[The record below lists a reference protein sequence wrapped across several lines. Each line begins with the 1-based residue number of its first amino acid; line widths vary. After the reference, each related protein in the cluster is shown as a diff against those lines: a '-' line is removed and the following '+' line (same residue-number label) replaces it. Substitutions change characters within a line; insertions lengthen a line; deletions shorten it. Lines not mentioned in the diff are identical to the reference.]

1 MTTEYLIE
9 LLQKSVRV
17 ILPEF
22 GAFLIK
28 DDGSGSFKPQNLTF
42 SPFLKYNDGMLED
55 NLAKDKGITKEQ
67 AKQLILEFIES
78 IKKDLQEKGSFELN
92 DMGQLYVDQ
101 RGSVLFKLGDKPK
114 PQSEEA
120 PPTPKAE
127 DKPETVEDT
136 SEEPVKEDVLQID
149 EAVEATEEKEEEPKE
164 EKIKEVTPVVA
175 SETVASAKVET
186 ESKEE
191 KKEIKQEAKA
201 ETKKP
206 TTEPTQKKGIGGA
219 IFRGILLGLLVVALI
234 IGSWFLYNKG
244 FFTSSAQ
251 KAKVEIAQSR
261 EKKTVDKDKT
271 EDAKVVEDEDTPL
284 GEFDEEYNQLIEKME
299 KSSLQDEELP
309 EIEPQQTKRTP
320 STQSN
325 AIAIEVEREGLFHII
340 AGSFRN
346 ASYAEKLSNDMSL
359 SGFQSK
365 VIVQPSGMHT
375 VTLGSFPTRKEAAD
389 SMNVWKSQH
398 PNIWILHQ

>member
-9 LLQKSVRV
+9 LIQKSVRV

-55 NLAKDKGITKEQ
+55 NLAKDKSITKEQ
-67 AKQLILEFIES
+67 AKQLIVEYIES
-78 IKKDLQEKGSFELN
+78 IKKDLKEKGSFELN

-114 PQSEEA
+114 SESEEA
-120 PPTPKAE
+120 PPTPKTE
-127 DKPETVEDT
+127 DKSETVEDT
-136 SEEPVKEDVLQID
+136 PEEPVKEEVLQID
-149 EAVEATEEKEEEPKE
+149 EAAEAAEEKKEEPKE
-164 EKIKEVTPVVA
+164 EKIEESAPTVA
-175 SETVASAKVET
+175 SEAVVPVKE
-186 ESKEE
+186 EPELKEE
-191 KKEIKQEAKA
+191 KKEIEQEPKA

-206 TTEPTQKKGIGGA
+206 TTEPAQKKGIGGA
-219 IFRGILLGLLVVALI
+219 VFRGILLGLLVVVLI

-251 KAKVEIAQSR
+251 KAKIEIAQSR
-261 EKKTVDKDKT
+261 EKKAVDKEKT
-271 EDAKVVEDEDTPL
+271 EDAKVVEDEEAPL

-309 EIEPQQTKRTP
+309 AIEPQQTQRTP
-320 STQSN
+320 STQSS

-375 VTLGSFPTRKEAAD
+375 VTLGSFSSREEAAD